1 MTPAGKIAAG
11 PPRAPSPP
19 PPTSTPQAAPALAPV
34 PAPARDRAAEIA
46 RIAALERRI
55 AALETHV
62 SLLPKPA
69 ATWQAPTATVF
80 GGLLSAGVAVYGF
93 WRVHRFSVLRQER
106 DEFYKRVQD
115 CVDVVNAAALT
126 ASKLWR
132 QSGET
137 AEAEGGVEDLQDAIT
152 DIAQRLAF
160 LKNAETTYDVEAVFA
175 EFKRTATLNIEKRD
189 RPANPQIAD
198 EARRTGRYLTHAMQ
212 TAFFTTFPKTKRGG
226 ALRRWFKGN
235 RATPARPPPSG

>member
-1 MTPAGKIAAG
+1 MTPADKIPAS
-11 PPRAPSPP
+11 PPRVPSPP
-19 PPTSTPQAAPALAPV
+19 PPTSTPPAAPALAPV
-34 PAPARDRAAEIA
+34 AAPARDRSAELA
-46 RIAALERRI
+46 RVAALERRI
-55 AALETHV
+55 ATLESRV
-62 SLLPKPA
+62 SLLPQPA

-132 QSGET
+132 QPGET

-175 EFKRTATLNIEKRD
+175 EFKRTATLNIEKRG
-189 RPANPQIAD
+189 RPADPQTAD

-212 TAFFTTFPKTKRGG
+212 TAFFTTFPATKRGG
-226 ALRRWFKGN
+226 GLRRWFQRQQRDASK
-235 RATPARPPPSG
+235 AAS